1 MPYTALQNLRIVM
14 VETSHPGNIGSAARA
29 MKTMGIKDLRLVT
42 PRKPYSQETWA
53 LASGANDI
61 VEQAKMTQK
70 EYMRSSAMYENTLLR
85 LTTRYYWALLLTIF
99 KMMQLWS

>member
-1 MPYTALQNLRIVM
+1 M

-61 VEQAKMTQK
+61 VEQAKILDANCFHRASGRADIAVVRGFHHDDAQI
-70 EYMRSSAMYENTLLR
+70 L
-85 LTTRYYWALLLTIF
+85 
-99 KMMQLWS
+99 